1 MQYDPQSSGAT
12 LSSAAVRLLCSR
24 RTIEI
29 LDAIGNQA
37 RPVVEI
43 AGALDDDLGRVWRE
57 VRKLEKAGILTVRS
71 KRRRGGRPQK
81 LYEASAQEFVVADSA
96 RHRTVSHEL
105 SRALM
110 DSIERH
116 ASSSTAH
123 GGELRKSIPRVL
135 PPATSSTSSG
145 WLRNSTPISATRLDQ
160 RCRCCSISMVP
171 QTNPDRS
178 GSSFDLPVQSISAS
192 ERPVGE
198 PGASKTGQVLC
209 PPTIHRPY
217 EKGPRSLRSP
227 LF

>member
-29 LDAIGNQA
+29 LDAIGNQP

-116 ASSSTAH
+116 DLASAERFFFDGTRWRVEKIYPEGTPARDKQH
-123 GGELRKSIPRVL
+123 ELWMVAQL
-135 PPATSSTSSG
+135 DA
-145 WLRNSTPISATRLDQ
+145 DQ
-160 RCRCCSISMVP
+160 RDALRSEMQMLFDKYGSA
-171 QTNPDRS
+171 NKS
-178 GSSFDLPVQSISAS
+178 GSKRFLVRFACAEYQR
-192 ERPVGE
+192 E
-198 PGASKTGQVLC
+198 
-209 PPTIHRPY
+209 
-217 EKGPRSLRSP
+217 
-227 LF
+227 